1 MGVGVSQL
9 EKALADTS
17 EALWD
22 KMDKLL
28 PSPGTGLESK
38 LFEAMRYSVLAPGKR
53 LRPFLTVTSAG
64 LFGVSK
70 SSALQVAAAIEFIHA
85 YSLIHDDL
93 PALDDDDM
101 RRGLPSCHKQYDEAT
116 ALLAGDA
123 LLTLAFEVLADD
135 STHNSQSV
143 RIALIKAI
151 ARAAGGN
158 GMIGGQIIDLMA
170 EKRELNVM
178 ETTRLQRMKTG
189 EMFAVSCESGA
200 ILGNASF
207 QMRNVLKWYAHDI
220 GLAFQITD
228 DLLDVEGTEEKTG
241 KKVRKD
247 KTVGKA
253 TLVGL
258 MGVDKAKDQAEM
270 LSAQA
275 KQHLAIF
282 GKNKYADLLCELV
295 DYIRTREY

>member
-1 MGVGVSQL
+1 M
-9 EKALADTS
+9 ALQETS
-17 EALWD
+17 ELLVD

-28 PSPGTGLESK
+28 PSPGAGMESK

-70 SSALQVAAAIEFIHA
+70 GSALQVAAAVEFIHA

-93 PALDDDDM
+93 PALDNDDT
-101 RRGLPSCHKQYDEAT
+101 RRGMPSCHKQFDEAT

-135 STHNSQSV
+135 STHNSHAV
-143 RIALIKAI
+143 RIALIKSI
-151 ARAAGGN
+151 AKAAGCN
-158 GMIGGQIIDLMA
+158 GMVGGQIIDLLA

-189 EMFAVSCESGA
+189 EMFAVSCEAGA
-200 ILGNASF
+200 ILGNASV

-228 DLLDVEGTEEKTG
+228 DLLDIEGNEEKAG
-241 KKVRKD
+241 KKLRKD
-247 KTVGKA
+247 KTIGKA
-253 TLVGL
+253 TLVRL
-258 MGVDKAKDQAEM
+258 MGVDKAKEQARM
-270 LSAQA
+270 LTEQA
-275 KQHLAIF
+275 KSHLEVF
-282 GKNKYADLLCELV
+282 GKNKYADVLRELV